1 MKILLLLTG
10 GALGTLA
17 RYALAGFAHR
27 IYEGIFPLGTLV
39 VNITG
44 SFFIGLLW
52 GLLDVGNLS
61 TNSRTFIFIGLFGGF
76 TTFSSYTL
84 ESLNLFR
91 DGDVKLA
98 LVNVLANNILGL
110 LLVFAGFILAKGLLS
125 LFR

>member
-10 GALGTLA
+10 GAVGTLA

-39 VNITG
+39 VNIAG

-110 LLVFAGFILAKGLLS
+110 LLVFTGFILAKGLLS